1 VDRPVSGC
9 RCGCGWSAQ
18 ACSLPGCAPPPGCPA
33 MHPQCRHC
41 FAGPLLGGGDA
52 RAAAGCLLK
61 HACALWGCLEERASL
76 AGPLGWFEQHGGP
89 GSGGLPCSEAGAGAG
104 CSLVGRGGTAL
115 VRARARA
122 VGAAA
127 DARRPLRNSRLAW
140 ESPRRARRRRAR
152 CSQPNSLDFHL
163 HTHVRAFQLL
173 HSHTRQARMHA
184 ATVAS
189 WLLHQCIGSLPAQR
203 DSGAHAAGG
212 QQRCEGCRGAARRGG
227 GIFDAA

>member
-1 VDRPVSGC
+1 VP
-9 RCGCGWSAQ
+9 AQ
-18 ACSLPGCAPPPGCPA
+18 ACLCAVGLA
-33 MHPQCRHC
+33 VE
-41 FAGPLLGGGDA
+41 
-52 RAAAGCLLK
+52 
-61 HACALWGCLEERASL
+61 CLEERPSL
-76 AGPLGWFEQHGGP
+76 AGPFGWFEQHGCP
-89 GSGGLPCSEAGAGAG
+89 GSGGLPCSEVGAGAG
-104 CSLVGRGGTAL
+104 CSSVGRGGTAL
-115 VRARARA
+115 VRECARA

-173 HSHTRQARMHA
+173 HFHTRQARMHA

-203 DSGAHAAGG
+203 DSGAHAAGE
-212 QQRCEGCRGAARRGG
+212 QQRCEGCRGAVRRGG